1 VNDIFEGWKNV
12 RFVDVTN
19 IYVAESKNILL
30 VLTDAAYWTE
40 HYEELREWCHEHQ
53 GQTVGMTVELP
64 DEATFTLFTLRWI

>member
-1 VNDIFEGWKNV
+1 VSDIFEGWKNV

-30 VLTDAAYWTE
+30 VLTDMAYWTE
-40 HYEELREWCHEHQ
+40 HYEELTEWCQAYQ
-53 GQTVGMTVELP
+53 GQAVGMTVELP